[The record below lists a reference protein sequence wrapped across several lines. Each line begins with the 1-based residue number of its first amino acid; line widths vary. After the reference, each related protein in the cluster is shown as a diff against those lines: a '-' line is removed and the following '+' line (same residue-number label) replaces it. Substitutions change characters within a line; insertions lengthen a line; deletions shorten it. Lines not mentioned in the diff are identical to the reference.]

1 MQNIDYVFD
10 GVGNVMSYTN
20 NCLEKGN
27 YSTTQNYEYDNLYQ
41 LTKAGGTTVLN
52 RYKTSLPDYTSCYEQ
67 NFAFDNL
74 GNMTS
79 KGSREWMLNGTKP
92 SSDLNY
98 SFEYNYAE
106 GYVHRL
112 KNAGNR
118 YYEYDPNGNL
128 IREYDSNGAGE
139 SEMLSKVQLLSS
151 DDSDSTVYGTEGAW
165 GFGIETSPVK
175 TGINNFERT
184 YIWDDKN
191 RLGQTK
197 DAFYTT
203 NYVYNSNDE
212 RVAKYTDRSE
222 TLYFNNFWSWHTDPA
237 NIYSQGQLSK
247 HIYLGDTR
255 IVTKVSQEVDNTIG
269 GEKQRVFYYH
279 TDHLGSAS
287 LVTDYRGNEYER
299 LEYTPYGE
307 LWVDLGGYTEGTYIP
322 FKFSAKEMDEET
334 GLYYFGARYL
344 DPKYSMWISADPALG
359 EYIPQSGRDKNEQL
373 PGMGGVYTHINF
385 HLYHYAGNNPV
396 RYVDPDGRN
405 AMPNVNEHK
414 CTQQELL
421 EQCLKYNNLLLN
433 ENRLLLKIKK
443 LQMLKTELFLAR
455 LDNYKDAFAAY
466 GETILS
472 ILQITGQN
480 FDPGL
485 NDISIQDLT
494 EYVSDFDS
502 DNLIQ
507 NNPRKILLNDLNYLK
522 LKIKIDIEISDLNF
536 QLKKIQKDIKNQKI
550 VLLKAYVSYME
561 ESK

>member
-1 MQNIDYVFD
+1 
-10 GVGNVMSYTN
+10 MSYTN
-20 NCLEKGN
+20 NCLENGN
-27 YSTTQNYEYDNLYQ
+27 YSTTQ
-41 LTKAGGTTVLN
+41 
-52 RYKTSLPDYTSCYEQ
+52 S
-67 NFAFDNL
+67 
-74 GNMTS
+74 
-79 KGSREWMLNGTKP
+79 
-92 SSDLNY
+92 
-98 SFEYNYAE
+98 
-106 GYVHRL
+106 
-112 KNAGNR
+112 
-118 YYEYDPNGNL
+118 YEYDPNGNL

-151 DDSDSTVYGTEGAW
+151 DDSDSAVYGTEGAW

-184 YIWDDKN
+184 YTWDDKN
-191 RLGQTK
+191 RLVQTK
-197 DAFYTT
+197 DVFYTT

-237 NIYSQGQLSK
+237 NIYSHGQLSK

-307 LWVDLGGYTEGTYIP
+307 LWVDLGGYTEGTYLP

-359 EYIPQSGRDKNEQL
+359 EYIPQAGRDKNEQL

-396 RYVDPDGRN
+396 KYVDPDGRLASETTKEKFRN
-405 AMPNVNEHK
+405 IVYGYYDSGNHTYITVPVGDDDAYARAFDVYTGPANQALIGNFLSAGFDGIAYVDETGSVVSLFNTEESIIQEYNRISPYKCVTNEMLIVGTMRFFADNGSTLSAICYASGNV
-414 CTQQELL
+414 
-421 EQCLKYNNLLLN
+421 
-433 ENRLLLKIKK
+433 
-443 LQMLKTELFLAR
+443 
-455 LDNYKDAFAAY
+455 
-466 GETILS
+466 ILGGVIDGVS
-472 ILQITGQN
+472 
-480 FDPGL
+480 FVC
-485 NDISIQDLT
+485 DISLAVYDYCNSNQTTKDLT
-494 EYVSDFDS
+494 KAIVDVASTVTS
-502 DNLIQ
+502 SAIGNKLS
-507 NNPRKILLNDLNYLK
+507 KILIDGIGEQFGNIISNLMSDT
-522 LKIKIDIEISDLNF
+522 IDDCIDIFVE
-536 QLKKIQKDIKNQKI
+536 
-550 VLLKAYVSYME
+550 
-561 ESK
+561 